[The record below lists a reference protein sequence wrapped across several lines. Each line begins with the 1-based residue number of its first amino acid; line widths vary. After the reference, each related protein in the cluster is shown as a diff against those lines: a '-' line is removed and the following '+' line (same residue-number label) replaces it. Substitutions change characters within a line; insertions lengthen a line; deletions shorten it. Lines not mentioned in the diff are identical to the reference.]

1 MPDLPLTGVRVIDMT
16 RLLPGNYATVNLVEL
31 GAEVIKVE
39 APEGDGTRWVAPH
52 LGSGESGAFVQLNR
66 GKTSRVVDLK
76 APGGAEAFARLVGES
91 DVLVDSFRP
100 GVLDRLGFGPQRLR
114 ELRSNLVHVTIDA
127 YGSGGPLEQVPG
139 HDLNALGYAGVLTL
153 AGAPAT
159 PGIQMADIAAGLHAT
174 IAVLAG
180 LRSAAAGQFVRH
192 EVAMVDAAMSL
203 AQLPLGHWLASGRA
217 PAVPWDLTGRWA
229 CYEVYECADGR
240 WVTVGALEP
249 KFFGRI
255 LDLMGL
261 SEHAPRQYDPGA
273 QADLKRALAE
283 AFASRPQSH
292 WLDLLA
298 HEDTCVGPA
307 LTLDE
312 ALGHPNVRARGVLRP
327 VVAADG
333 SVHQVFAALPWLDP
347 GPGDP
352 LSAPELQRGQNV
364 S

>member
-1 MPDLPLTGVRVIDMT
+1 MPELPLAGVRVVDMT
-16 RLLPGNYATVNLVEL
+16 RLLPGNYATVNLMEL
-31 GAEVIKVE
+31 GADVIKVE

-52 LGSGESGAFVQLNR
+52 LSSGESGAFVQLNR
-66 GKTSRVVDLK
+66 GKTSRVIDLK
-76 APGGAEAFARLVGES
+76 TRDGADAFAQLVGES
-91 DVLVDSFRP
+91 EVLVDSFRP

-114 ELRSNLVHVTIDA
+114 DLRPNLVHVTIDA

-139 HDLNALGYAGVLTL
+139 HDVNALGYAGVLTL

-217 PAVPWDLTGRWA
+217 PATPWDLTGRWA
-229 CYEVYECADGR
+229 CYEVYECADRR

-255 LDLMGL
+255 LELMGL
-261 SEHAPRQYDPGA
+261 SDYASRQYDPGA
-273 QADLKRALAE
+273 QVDLRQALAE
-283 AFASRPQSH
+283 QFASRPQSH

-307 LTLDE
+307 LSLEE
-312 ALGHPNVRARGVLRP
+312 AMEHPNLRARAVLRT

-333 SVHQVFAALPWLDP
+333 RVHEVFAALPWLDP
-347 GPGDP
+347 GPSEP
-352 LSAPELQRGQNV
+352 LPAPELRR
-364 S
+364 